1 MVSTPILGYTQL
13 TAPVGTEAVV
23 VADSASTNKYV
34 IITDLIKKWFG
45 QVDANGNNLVGINY
59 EDLNEITLPAT
70 PAANTL
76 RLYGK
81 LDGGF
86 TKLFYVQE
94 DGTEVGPIGGGGGA
108 LGNLAYL
115 SKKEF
120 DGKLRQ
126 NDSDQTTVTDLATLT
141 ANTGKDMYLAAA
153 KLAWQP
159 GGTGLTIAVQ
169 LQINGTVVETGR
181 GGTSNSEDQGFD
193 YEFSSL
199 GHKVAAGQIIKL
211 QATSVGS
218 GTISGCITCFEED
231 TGVDS
236 TA

>member
-141 ANTGKDMYLAAA
+141 ANTGKDMYLVTA
-153 KLAWQP
+153 KTVWQP
-159 GGTGLTIAVQ
+159 SGAGGSARVELS
-169 LQINGTVVETGR
+169 INGTVVEVAR
-181 GGTSNSEDQGFD
+181 WGTSGTSDQGGD
-193 YEFSSL
+193 YQFSSL
-199 GHKVAAGQIIKL
+199 GHKVAASQIIKL
-211 QATSVGS
+211 AVVQITG
-218 GTISGCITCFEED
+218 GTISGSIQCVEED
-231 TGVDS
+231 TGVDP
-236 TA
+236 TI